1 MLKHIFFSAAV
12 AFAALVPIN
21 IAAQDLTATMEKVRI
36 KAEKGNAKAQCD
48 LGYMYNV
55 GIRVEQNYE
64 EAVKWYRKAAEQGNA
79 DAQFNLGVMYD
90 NGTGVEQDTDEAIRW
105 FRKAARKGVE
115 DAAIRLRD
123 LGASR

>member
-1 MLKHIFFSAAV
+1 MLKQLFLSI
-12 AFAALVPIN
+12 ALALATLTPIN
-21 IAAQDLTATMEKVRI
+21 IAAQDLTATMEKIRI
-36 KAEKGNAKAQCD
+36 KAEEGNAKAQCD

-64 EAVKWYRKAAEQGNA
+64 EAVKWYRKAAVQGNA

-105 FRKAARKGVE
+105 FRRAARKGVE

-123 LGASR
+123 LGVSR